1 MKLKKQKQVQAQP
14 IVEAIPVEE
23 KSKKEFVINCKKC
36 GAALTVKE
44 GGFAFMCPVCKTLFR
59 IRTATRFVKEV
70 APKEKQVHLTMSERA
85 VNYIIAR
92 ENMLNEIKPS
102 RQPRRGLE
110 SMIARN
116 VNLYDYE
123 EGNALIVDVSE
134 EGGLVVK
141 KS

>member
-1 MKLKKQKQVQAQP
+1 MKVKKQKQVQAQP

-23 KSKKEFVINCKKC
+23 KTKKEFVINCKKC

-44 GGFAFMCPVCKTLFR
+44 GGYAFMCPVCKTLFR

-92 ENMLNEIKPS
+92 ENMLNEMKPS
-102 RQPRRGLE
+102 KQPRRGLE

-116 VNLYDYE
+116 VNLYNYE
-123 EGNALIVDVSE
+123 EGNALVVDVDA
-134 EGGLVVK
+134 EGRLFVD